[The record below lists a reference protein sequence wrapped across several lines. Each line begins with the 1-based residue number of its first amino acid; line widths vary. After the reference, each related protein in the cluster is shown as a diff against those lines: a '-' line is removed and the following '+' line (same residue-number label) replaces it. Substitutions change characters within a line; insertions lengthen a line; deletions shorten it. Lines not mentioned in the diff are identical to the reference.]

1 MIAIK
6 FDGSYEL
13 IFDLNKSH
21 SSIYKSDQ
29 IQIKEYKAPFDILL
43 KKRLNSAKI
52 LSIKTLPNNRIL
64 AIKATLSGSYKEI
77 TTTIYLEF
85 TGRFT
90 NAIICDEN
98 GVIVEALHHFD
109 NDTRSIKV
117 GKILT
122 PLDEFEIR
130 EKPSEII
137 ENFDKVCD
145 EFLSYHPD
153 IVLMD
158 ISLPFY
164 SGYYWCEK
172 IRQISKVPII
182 FVSSA
187 SDNMNIIMAVNMG
200 GDDFIAKPFDF
211 QVLMAKI
218 QAILRRTYDFADN
231 SNLIEHKGLIF
242 NLSDLTVLYNGKKAE
257 LTKNEARI
265 LQQLLEKKGKIVSR
279 DSLMMR
285 LWETD
290 SFVE

>member
-1 MIAIK
+1 M
-6 FDGSYEL
+6 
-13 IFDLNKSH
+13 
-21 SSIYKSDQ
+21 
-29 IQIKEYKAPFDILL
+29 
-43 KKRLNSAKI
+43 AKI
-52 LSIKTLPNNRIL
+52 LIVEDDKIIVREMKKYMENWGYE
-64 AIKATLSGSYKEI
+64 AATIQNFKEI
-77 TTTIYLEF
+77 LSEF
-85 TGRFT
+85 AAFSPQ
-90 NAIICDEN
+90 
-98 GVIVEALHHFD
+98 L
-109 NDTRSIKV
+109 
-117 GKILT
+117 
-122 PLDEFEIR
+122 
-130 EKPSEII
+130 
-137 ENFDKVCD
+137 
-145 EFLSYHPD
+145 
-153 IVLMD
+153 VLMD

-290 SFVE
+290 SFVDDNTLSVNVNRLRKKLEQLGLESFITTKKGAGYLIEG

>member
-1 MIAIK
+1 MENW
-6 FDGSYEL
+6 GYEAAT
-13 IFDLNKSH
+13 
-21 SSIYKSDQ
+21 
-29 IQIKEYKAPFDILL
+29 IQNFKE
-43 KKRLNSAKI
+43 I
-52 LSIKTLPNNRIL
+52 LS
-64 AIKATLSGSYKEI
+64 
-77 TTTIYLEF
+77 EF
-85 TGRFT
+85 AAFSPQ
-90 NAIICDEN
+90 
-98 GVIVEALHHFD
+98 L
-109 NDTRSIKV
+109 
-117 GKILT
+117 
-122 PLDEFEIR
+122 
-130 EKPSEII
+130 
-137 ENFDKVCD
+137 
-145 EFLSYHPD
+145 
-153 IVLMD
+153 VLMD

-290 SFVE
+290 SFVDDNTLSVNVNRLRKKLEQLGLESFITTKKGAGYLIEG

>member
-1 MIAIK
+1 
-6 FDGSYEL
+6 
-13 IFDLNKSH
+13 
-21 SSIYKSDQ
+21 
-29 IQIKEYKAPFDILL
+29 
-43 KKRLNSAKI
+43 
-52 LSIKTLPNNRIL
+52 
-64 AIKATLSGSYKEI
+64 
-77 TTTIYLEF
+77 
-85 TGRFT
+85 
-90 NAIICDEN
+90 
-98 GVIVEALHHFD
+98 
-109 NDTRSIKV
+109 
-117 GKILT
+117 
-122 PLDEFEIR
+122 
-130 EKPSEII
+130 
-137 ENFDKVCD
+137 
-145 EFLSYHPD
+145 
-153 IVLMD
+153 MD

-231 SNLIEHKGLIF
+231 SDLIEHKGLIF

-290 SFVE
+290 SFVDDNTLSVNVNRLRKKLEQLGLESFITTKKGAGYLIEG

>member
-1 MIAIK
+1 M
-6 FDGSYEL
+6 
-13 IFDLNKSH
+13 
-21 SSIYKSDQ
+21 
-29 IQIKEYKAPFDILL
+29 
-43 KKRLNSAKI
+43 AKI
-52 LSIKTLPNNRIL
+52 LIVEDDKIIACEMKKYMENWGYE
-64 AIKATLSGSYKEI
+64 AATIQNFKEI
-77 TTTIYLEF
+77 LSEF
-85 TGRFT
+85 AAFSPQ
-90 NAIICDEN
+90 
-98 GVIVEALHHFD
+98 L
-109 NDTRSIKV
+109 
-117 GKILT
+117 
-122 PLDEFEIR
+122 
-130 EKPSEII
+130 
-137 ENFDKVCD
+137 
-145 EFLSYHPD
+145 
-153 IVLMD
+153 VLMD

-231 SNLIEHKGLIF
+231 SDLIEHKGLIF

-290 SFVE
+290 SFVDDNTLSVNVNRLRKKLEQLGLESFITTKKGAGYLIEG